1 MKAHIEDGEVV
12 KVSMY
17 LLSRPDLVHDMA
29 NHFWLKDVMIGDEK
43 YDAYKIG
50 ETMVDKK
57 ERIVMSEIALTKRED
72 SSSCLK
78 AIIMSTVDIYDLFS
92 ATKYEDTIIA
102 AVTSASEVDIKKL
115 KYLKVLSILSELENS
130 KHQDET

>member
-92 ATKYEDTIIA
+92 VTKYEDTIIA